1 MERSEAGFPNRT
13 VFAVKALLSAVFP
26 GSRVLGSV
34 AKGAR
39 VSVSSWQLAAMRI
52 EIIEGITGAI
62 YETETNDLAMDILWW
77 SDFERRH

>member
-1 MERSEAGFPNRT
+1 
-13 VFAVKALLSAVFP
+13 
-26 GSRVLGSV
+26 
-34 AKGAR
+34 
-39 VSVSSWQLAAMRI
+39 VSSWQLAAMRI